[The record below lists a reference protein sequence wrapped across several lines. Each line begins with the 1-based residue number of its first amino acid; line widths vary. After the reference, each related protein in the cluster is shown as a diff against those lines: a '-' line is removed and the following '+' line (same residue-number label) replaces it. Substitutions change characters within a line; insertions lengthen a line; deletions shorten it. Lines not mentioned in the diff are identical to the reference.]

1 MKDSFGELLAE
12 ANSLG
17 IDYHIDYQYISGPEP
32 FKITYL
38 GKVWTRDNPRATKS
52 LIKNIIKWIRAGR
65 YK

>member
-17 IDYHIDYQYISGPEP
+17 IDYQCISGPEP

-38 GKVWTRDNPRATKS
+38 GKVWTRDNPGA
-52 LIKNIIKWIRAGR
+52 IKKLLRNIIKWIRAGR
-65 YK
+65 